1 MDDEF
6 YSVEELA
13 EKLHLNI
20 RTVRNKIQKKEIP
33 AYKLHGRWYV
43 IKSEMLEHIRK
54 TGKRNIDPS

>member
-13 EKLHLNI
+13 DKLRLNI

-43 IKSEMLEHIRK
+43 IKSEMIRAIK
-54 TGKRNIDPS
+54 SQGKRNIEK